1 MSCSLKLVTRLPKS
15 RYNSNVKIRPASK
28 KRIALGLFL
37 WSLIILALFLTVLLP
52 PLVLT
57 RMGVS
62 SFLSGNFDVAAKR
75 WQQARLIVDPLS
87 SLTQPLVTDG
97 VLWQASLSLAEQ
109 LANDLHSFNQQKQ
122 QSIYDLPTDVLV
134 SHIPNYLLMLD
145 SIEANFESSIFV
157 KQVFKQKK
165 VLEKIS
171 LIKEW
176 LGAVSPILSNKSK
189 WIILLQNDNELR
201 ATGGFMGSYAVIT
214 LNQGKIAE
222 LTIED
227 IYDADGQF
235 SGYFPAPTGVKEYL
249 SSGNGLRLP
258 DANWHPDFPTS
269 AQQVLGYFALGNRQE
284 ISGVIAI
291 TNSVIGEVLKI
302 TGPLQ
307 LPDYHT
313 NITPD
318 TLDAVLQ
325 NRPQAFFP
333 GSIQKKHMLSQAK
346 NQLVAAVTKFTLNDW
361 LSLLAILNNEI
372 HTKNILFFSVN
383 DSLNSLFDK
392 YSMSGKLATQ
402 SNNQDLLALIES
414 NVGINKSNQWQH
426 RSVTV
431 DVSKPTRAIIT
442 LQYSNQ
448 SPESTTFEQSR
459 YVNYLRLITDTNWV
473 LESVQEDNNNLA
485 TEWQQT
491 PLQTKTGNQFS
502 EAGGLVEVAPRST
515 KVVTITF
522 KRESSQAASLLL
534 VKQPG
539 LPAVQYTIIKPGGSS
554 EQLVVESN
562 QEFFYH

>member
-1 MSCSLKLVTRLPKS
+1 M
-15 RYNSNVKIRPASK
+15 KIRPASK
-28 KRIALGLFL
+28 KHIALGLFL
-37 WSLIILALFLTVLLP
+37 WTLIVLALFLTVLVP

-57 RMGVS
+57 QMGLS

-109 LANDLHSFNQQKQ
+109 LANDLHLFSQQKQ
-122 QSIYDLPTDVLV
+122 QSIYDLPTDILV
-134 SHIPNYLLMLD
+134 SHIPNYLLLLD
-145 SIEANFESSIFV
+145 SIEANFESSIVV
-157 KQVFKQKK
+157 KHAFKQKN

-171 LIKEW
+171 FIKEW
-176 LGAVSPILSNKSK
+176 LGALSPILSNKSR
-189 WIILLQNDNELR
+189 WIVLLQNDNELR

-214 LNQGKIAE
+214 INQGKIEE

-235 SGYFPAPTGVKEYL
+235 SGYFPAPAGVKEYL

-302 TGPLQ
+302 TGPLR
-307 LPDYHT
+307 LPDYDVS
-313 NITPD
+313 ITTD
-318 TLDAVLQ
+318 TLDSVLQ

-333 GSIQKKHMLSQAK
+333 GSIQKKHLLSQAK
-346 NQLVAAVTKFTLNDW
+346 NQLLAAVTTLTINDW
-361 LSLLAILNNEI
+361 LSLLATLKSEI
-372 HTKNILFFSVN
+372 HANNILFFSVN
-383 DSLNSLFDK
+383 EPLNSLFDK

-402 SNNQDLLALIES
+402 SSNQDLLALIES
-414 NVGINKSNQWQH
+414 NVGINKSNLWQH
-426 RSVTV
+426 RSVTI
-431 DVSKPTRAIIT
+431 DVSKPSQVIIT

-448 SPESTTFEQSR
+448 SPESIVFEQSR
-459 YVNYLRLITDTNWV
+459 YINYLRLITNSNWS
-473 LESVQEDNNNLA
+473 LESVREDNNKP
-485 TEWQQT
+485 TTDWQQT
-491 PLQTKTGNQFS
+491 PLQTKAGNQFS

-515 KVVTITF
+515 KVVTVTY
-522 KRESSQAASLLL
+522 KREASQTASLLL

-539 LPAVQYTIIKPGGSS
+539 LPAVQYTIIKPDGSS

>member
-1 MSCSLKLVTRLPKS
+1 MKLVTRLPKS

-28 KRIALGLFL
+28 KHIALGLFL

-176 LGAVSPILSNKSK
+176 LGAVSPVLSNKSK

-214 LNQGKIAE
+214 INQGKITE

-235 SGYFPAPTGVKEYL
+235 SGYFPAPVGVKEYL

-269 AQQVLGYFALGNRQE
+269 AQQVLGYFALGNRSE
-284 ISGVIAI
+284 ISGVIAV

-383 DSLNSLFDK
+383 DSLNSLFDT

-431 DVSKPTRAIIT
+431 DVSKPTQAIIT

-448 SPESTTFEQSR
+448 SPESITFEQSR
-459 YVNYLRLITDTNWV
+459 YVNYLRLITDVNWI
-473 LESVQEDNNNLA
+473 LESVQEDNNNPA

-491 PLQTKTGNQFS
+491 PLLTKTGNQFS
-502 EAGGLVEVAPRST
+502 ETGGLLEVAPRST

-539 LPAVQYTIIKPGGSS
+539 LPEVHYTIIKPDGSS

-562 QEFFYH
+562 QEFFITK